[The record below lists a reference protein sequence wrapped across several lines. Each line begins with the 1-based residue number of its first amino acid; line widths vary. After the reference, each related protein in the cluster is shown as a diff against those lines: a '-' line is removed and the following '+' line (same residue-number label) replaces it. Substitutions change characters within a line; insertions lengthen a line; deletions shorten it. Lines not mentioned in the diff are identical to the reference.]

1 MTKYN
6 SIAVIGRSHDILGF
20 KAAGLNVFAVSEGK
34 EARTTLLRIADRGY
48 AVIFITEDIAEEVK
62 ETMQRFKTKTYPA
75 IIPIPTAKGST
86 GVGIKGI
93 MQDADKVIGADILFR
108 Q

>member
-6 SIAVIGRSHDILGF
+6 SLAVIGKIHDILGF
-20 KAAGLNVFAVSEGK
+20 KAAGLKVFAVNEAK
-34 EARTTLLRIADRGY
+34 EARTTLLRIADKGY
-48 AVIFITEDIAEEVK
+48 AVIFITEDIAEDIK
-62 ETMQRFKTKTYPA
+62 ETLQRFKTKTYPC
-75 IIPIPTAKGST
+75 IIPIPTAKGAS